1 LKTLLIHQ
9 NFPGQFRHVASAL
22 GRRPGHRVVALTDSG
37 NTQKLADVT
46 VGRYKMPPMPTPA
59 GGTRAGATLTNRFQ
73 RGEAVA
79 RALAE
84 LKRRG
89 FIPDVILGHPGWGEL
104 MLVPEI
110 FPESPLIAHAEYY
123 YSAEGGDIGF
133 DAEFPD
139 VTDEIR
145 IRLKAR
151 NLPLLV
157 AMADCRVAI
166 APTNWQA
173 SRFPSDVMGKM
184 RVIHEGIR
192 SDIIEPNAAATFNH
206 GTGDRSFRA
215 GDEVITFVNRN
226 LEPMRGFHILM
237 RALPGIL
244 TARPDAHIV
253 IVGGDGVSYGQAA
266 PGGESWKA
274 RMLRDMDGQLPL
286 ERIHFVGQISYEAFI
301 ALMQIS
307 RLHIYATYPFV
318 LSWSMLEAMSAG
330 GLVLGSAT
338 PPVTEVI
345 EHGRNGL
352 LYDFFDV
359 EGLVRSAVD
368 ALARPQLHANL
379 RREARQ
385 TIVQRYDLERI
396 CLPEWLSQVDTI
408 AGQAR

>member
-1 LKTLLIHQ
+1 
-9 NFPGQFRHVASAL
+9 
-22 GRRPGHRVVALTDSG
+22 
-37 NTQKLADVT
+37 
-46 VGRYKMPPMPTPA
+46 
-59 GGTRAGATLTNRFQ
+59 
-73 RGEAVA
+73 
-79 RALAE
+79 
-84 LKRRG
+84 
-89 FIPDVILGHPGWGEL
+89 
-104 MLVPEI
+104 
-110 FPESPLIAHAEYY
+110 
-123 YSAEGGDIGF
+123 
-133 DAEFPD
+133 
-139 VTDEIR
+139 
-145 IRLKAR
+145 
-151 NLPLLV
+151 
-157 AMADCRVAI
+157 
-166 APTNWQA
+166 
-173 SRFPSDVMGKM
+173 MGKM

-274 RMLRDMDGQLPL
+274 RMLREMDGQLPL
-286 ERIHFVGQISYEAFI
+286 ERIHFVGQIPYEAFI